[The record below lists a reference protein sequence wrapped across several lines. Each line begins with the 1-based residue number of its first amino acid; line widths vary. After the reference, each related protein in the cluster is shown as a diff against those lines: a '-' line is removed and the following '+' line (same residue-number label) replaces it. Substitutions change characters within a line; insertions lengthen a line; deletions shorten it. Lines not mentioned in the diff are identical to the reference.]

1 MSNIKEL
8 VKSNIEQIKKLLFE
22 EQKAEF
28 AEAELVD
35 GTKVI
40 VKPTIESGAEVYVVS
55 EAGEVLAPDGEHQ
68 LADGT
73 IIVTV
78 EGKISEIKEAED
90 LEKEE
95 KKVEEEVENQFA
107 EIAKGINEKIAE
119 ITKSFTEQV
128 TALQGELNSEREKF
142 EAAKKESEAKEQ
154 TNEQFKKQVFDLLN
168 KIADMPAPEATPQKF
183 NQTKKTE
190 NVKDEVENFVESY
203 LNRTN
208 K

>member
-28 AEAELVD
+28 AETELVD

-40 VKPTIESGAEVYVVS
+40 AKPAIESGAEVYVVTA
-55 EAGEVLAPDGEHQ
+55 EGEVLAPDGEHQ

-73 IIVTV
+73 IIVTT
-78 EGKISEIKEAED
+78 EGKIAEIKEI
-90 LEKEE
+90 EE
-95 KKVEEEVENQFA
+95 VEEDEMKKEVENQFA
-107 EIAKGINEKIAE
+107 EIANGINEKIAE

-128 TALQGELNSEREKF
+128 TALQSELNSEREKF
-142 EAAKKESEAKEQ
+142 EAAKKESEAKEV
-154 TNEQFKKQVFDLLN
+154 TNEQFKKQVFELLN
-168 KIADMPAPEATPQKF
+168 KIADMPSHEVAPQKF

-203 LNRTN
+203 LTRTN

>member
-78 EGKISEIKEAED
+78 EGKISEIKEAE
-90 LEKEE
+90 E
-95 KKVEEEVENQFA
+95 VEEDEMKKEVENQFA

-128 TALQGELNSEREKF
+128 TALQGELNNEREKF
-142 EAAKKESEAKEQ
+142 EAAKKESEAKEV
-154 TNEQFKKQVFDLLN
+154 TNEQFKKQVFELLN

-190 NVKDEVENFVESY
+190 NVKDEVENFVDSY

-208 K
+208 NK